1 MERRSARAGIPSWLP
16 TTVRLLLG
24 VPPPVHGTASEL
36 VCGEPEHHIL
46 RGYRASERRSN
57 RRPRPRAWIF
67 FRSLSTFKQG
77 VRRLRDHYR
86 RCRAAVRVRADG
98 NATKAPR
105 EKRFLEAVGAGNFT
119 FEGCF
124 SSGALAVG
132 LRGAHFASQGV
143 WKFARNGAGSQ
154 GGRPSPFRG
163 SLRRTVAISSR
174 AESPVRVSDHA
185 KPPPPSHAAAHLPP
199 RPQF

>member
-1 MERRSARAGIPSWLP
+1 MLVLESLRGSQPRCGSCSVFLLPYTVPPQNSCVARLSITFCAATERRSDGRIAARGL
-16 TTVRLLLG
+16 
-24 VPPPVHGTASEL
+24 VPGSSSV
-36 VCGEPEHHIL
+36 
-46 RGYRASERRSN
+46 
-57 RRPRPRAWIF
+57 

-154 GGRPSPFRG
+154 GGRSSPFRG